1 MKFIPEISDRDIEA
15 YKNSLEQTS
24 KLSSIILT
32 NFTAVDGIIDKLNNA
47 QSLSEKKIE
56 QIKTLTDSITKASV
70 ALSDE
75 KTLAGLRSLESIVIK
90 K

>member
-1 MKFIPEISDRDIEA
+1 
-15 YKNSLEQTS
+15 
-24 KLSSIILT
+24 
-32 NFTAVDGIIDKLNNA
+32 VDGIIDKLNNA

-56 QIKTLTDSITKASV
+56 QLKTLTDSVTKASV